1 VCRALVPGVSCA
13 GAWCVVRWRGLCCG
27 GRDMTAPSVKARSE
41 PLPLAGFTVGVT
53 AARRA
58 EELGALLERRGA
70 EVVHAPAIRIV
81 PLADDTQLH
90 AATEQLISH
99 PPDVVV
105 ITTGIGF
112 RGWVEAAEGWG
123 LGESLIAALRHAI
136 LLSRGPKSRGA
147 VRAAGL
153 TDAWSPPSESSAE
166 VLGHLLGD
174 DLEGTRIAVQLHG
187 EPLPDFV
194 DALQCAGAQVVEVPV
209 YRWVLPEDLAP
220 LDRLLGAVLDGCVDA
235 VSFTSA
241 PAVASVLSRADELGV
256 LPQLLQRLRRDV
268 MAACVGPVTA
278 RPLVA
283 RDVPTVQ
290 PERARIGALVRTLS
304 EALPARTP
312 RWPVAG
318 HVLELRGHAAVVDGV
333 LRAVPPTPMAL
344 LRLLAARPGRVVPRA
359 ELLTVMPAAS
369 EDEHAVETAVAR
381 LRAALGAPRLV
392 QTVVKR
398 GYRLA
403 LDPGDCR

>member
-1 VCRALVPGVSCA
+1 
-13 GAWCVVRWRGLCCG
+13 
-27 GRDMTAPSVKARSE
+27 
-41 PLPLAGFTVGVT
+41 LPLAGFTVGVT

-58 EELGALLERRGA
+58 AELGSLLERRGA
-70 EVVHAPAIRIV
+70 EVVHAAAIRIV
-81 PLADDTQLH
+81 PVADDTELH
-90 AATEQLISH
+90 AATEALINH
-99 PPDVVV
+99 PPDTVV

-112 RGWVEAAEGWG
+112 RGWVEAADGWG
-123 LGESLIAALRHAI
+123 LGEALIGALRRAT

-166 VLGHLLGD
+166 VLEHLLAS
-174 DLEGTRIAVQLHG
+174 DLDGVRVAVQLHG

-194 DALQCAGAQVVEVPV
+194 DALRCAGAQVIQVPV

-220 LDRLLGAVLDGCVDA
+220 LDRLITATLDGGLDA

-241 PAVASVLSRADELGV
+241 PAAASVLSRADELGV
-256 LPQLLQRLRRDV
+256 LGPLLQRLRRDV
-268 MAACVGPVTA
+268 LVACVGPVTA
-278 RPLVA
+278 GPLVA

-290 PERARIGALVRTLS
+290 PDRSRIGALVRTLS
-304 EALPARTP
+304 EALPARAP

-344 LRLLAARPGRVVPRA
+344 LRLLVARPGRVVRRS
-359 ELLTVMPAAS
+359 ELLSVMPAAGD
-369 EDEHAVETAVAR
+369 DEHAVETAVAR

-403 LDPGDCR
+403 LEPGDCQ

>member
-1 VCRALVPGVSCA
+1 
-13 GAWCVVRWRGLCCG
+13 
-27 GRDMTAPSVKARSE
+27 MTAPSPRPRPE

-58 EELGALLERRGA
+58 AELGASLERKGA
-70 EVVHAPAIRIV
+70 EVLHAPAIRIV
-81 PLADDTQLH
+81 PLVDDTELH
-90 AATEQLISH
+90 IATEQLINH
-99 PPDVVV
+99 PPDIVVV
-105 ITTGIGF
+105 TTGIGF
-112 RGWVEAAEGWG
+112 RGWMEAADGWG
-123 LGESLIAALRHAI
+123 LGEPLIAALRRAT

-166 VLGHLLGD
+166 VLEHLLTGE
-174 DLEGTRIAVQLHG
+174 LEGMRVAVQLHG

-194 DALQCAGAQVVEVPV
+194 DALVYAGAQVVQVPV
-209 YRWVLPEDLAP
+209 YRWVAPDDLAP
-220 LDRLLGAVLDGCVDA
+220 LDRLLAATLDGAVDA

-241 PAVASVLSRADELGV
+241 PAAASMLSRADKLGV
-256 LPQLLQRLRRDV
+256 LEQLLRRLRREV
-268 MAACVGPVTA
+268 LAACVGPVTA
-278 RPLVA
+278 GPLVA
-283 RDVPTVQ
+283 QDVPTVQ
-290 PERARIGALVRTLS
+290 PERSRIGALVRTLA
-304 EALPARTP
+304 ETLPARAP

-318 HVLELRGHAAVVDGV
+318 HLLELRGHAAVVDGV

-359 ELLTVMPAAS
+359 DLLAVMPAAGD
-369 EDEHAVETAVAR
+369 DEHAVETAVAR

>member
-1 VCRALVPGVSCA
+1 
-13 GAWCVVRWRGLCCG
+13 
-27 GRDMTAPSVKARSE
+27 MTAMSLHTRPE

-58 EELGALLERRGA
+58 AELGALLERRGA
-70 EVVHAPAIRIV
+70 EVLHAAAIRIV
-81 PLADDTQLH
+81 PVADDTELH
-90 AATEQLISH
+90 AATGQLIND
-99 PPDVVV
+99 PPNIVV

-112 RGWVEAAEGWG
+112 RGWVEAADGWG
-123 LGESLIAALRHAI
+123 VGEALIGALRRAT

-166 VLGHLLGD
+166 VLEHLLAS
-174 DLEGTRIAVQLHG
+174 DLDGVRVAVQLHG

-194 DALQCAGAQVVEVPV
+194 EALRCAGAQVIEVPV

-220 LDRLLGAVLDGCVDA
+220 LDRLLAAALDGGLDA

-241 PAVASVLSRADELGV
+241 PAAASVLSRADELGV
-256 LPQLLQRLRRDV
+256 LGPLLQRLRRDV
-268 MAACVGPVTA
+268 LVACVGPVTA
-278 RPLVA
+278 GPLVA
-283 RDVPTVQ
+283 WDVPTVQ
-290 PERARIGALVRTLS
+290 PERSRIGALVRTLS
-304 EALPARTP
+304 EALPARVP
-312 RWPVAG
+312 RWSVAG

-344 LRLLAARPGRVVPRA
+344 LRLLVARPGRVVPRA
-359 ELLTVMPAAS
+359 ELLSVMPAAGD
-369 EDEHAVETAVAR
+369 DEHAVETAVAR
-381 LRAALGAPRLV
+381 LRAALGAPQLV

-403 LDPGDCR
+403 LEPGDCQ

>member
-1 VCRALVPGVSCA
+1 MTPVSL
-13 GAWCVVRWRGLCCG
+13 R
-27 GRDMTAPSVKARSE
+27 PRSE

-58 EELGALLERRGA
+58 EELGGLLERRGA

-81 PLADDTQLH
+81 PLADDTELH
-90 AATEQLISH
+90 AVTEQLITH

-105 ITTGIGF
+105 VTTGIGF
-112 RGWVEAAEGWG
+112 RGWVEAADGWG
-123 LGESLIAALRHAI
+123 LGETLIDALRHAT

-153 TDAWSPPSESSAE
+153 TDAWSPPSESSVE
-166 VLGHLLGD
+166 VLEHLLAG
-174 DLEGTRIAVQLHG
+174 DLEGVRVAVQLHG

-194 DALQCAGAQVVEVPV
+194 EALGCAGARVIQVPV
-209 YRWVLPEDLAP
+209 YRWAPPEDPAP
-220 LDRLLGAVLDGCVDA
+220 LDRLIGMVLQGGVDA

-241 PAVASVLSRADELGV
+241 PATASMLRRTSELGV
-256 LPQLLQRLRRDV
+256 LEPLLHRLRRDV
-268 MAACVGPVTA
+268 LAACVGPVTA
-278 RPLVA
+278 GPLVA

-290 PERARIGALVRTLS
+290 PERSRIGALVRTLA
-304 EALPARTP
+304 EALPARSP

-318 HVLELRGHAAVVDGV
+318 HMLELRGHAAVVDGV
-333 LRAVPPTPMAL
+333 VHALPPTPMAL

-359 ELLTVMPAAS
+359 ELLSVMPAAGG
-369 EDEHAVETAVAR
+369 DEHAVETAVAR
-381 LRAALGAPRLV
+381 LRAALETPRLV

>member
-1 VCRALVPGVSCA
+1 MTTTKDPLAAPEVTLG
-13 GAWCVVRWRGLCCG
+13 
-27 GRDMTAPSVKARSE
+27 MTTAPSPRSPPE
-41 PLPLAGFTVGVT
+41 PLPLAGFTVGIT

-70 EVVHAPAIRIV
+70 KVVHGPAIRIV
-81 PLADDTQLH
+81 PLADDTDLR
-90 AATEQLISH
+90 AATEDLINH

-105 ITTGIGF
+105 VTTGIGF
-112 RGWVEAAEGWG
+112 RGWVEAADGWG
-123 LGESLIAALRHAI
+123 LGDALRAGLHRAT

-147 VRAAGL
+147 VRATGL

-166 VLGHLLGD
+166 M
-174 DLEGTRIAVQLHG
+174 LEYLRAGQLQGVRVAVQLHG

-194 DALQCAGAQVVEVPV
+194 GALRCADAQVVPVPV
-209 YRWVLPEDLAP
+209 YRWARPENLAP
-220 LDRLLGAVLDGCVDA
+220 LDRLLGLVLDGGVDA

-241 PAVASVLSRADELGV
+241 PAASSVLGRAHELGI
-256 LPQLLQRLRRDV
+256 LEPLRQRLRRDV
-268 MAACVGPVTA
+268 LAACVGPITA
-278 RPLVA
+278 GPLVA
-283 RDVPTVQ
+283 HGVPTVQ
-290 PERARIGALVRTLS
+290 PERSRIGALVRMLT
-304 EALPARTP
+304 EVVPARAP

-344 LRLLAARPGRVVPRA
+344 LRLLTAHPDQVLPRA
-359 ELLTVMPAAS
+359 QLLSVMPMARD
-369 EDEHAVETAVAR
+369 DEHAVETAVAR
-381 LRAALGAPRLV
+381 LRAALGYPGMV

-403 LDPGDCR
+403 VDPEHRR

>member
-1 VCRALVPGVSCA
+1 
-13 GAWCVVRWRGLCCG
+13 
-27 GRDMTAPSVKARSE
+27 MTAPSPRPRPE
-41 PLPLAGFTVGVT
+41 LLPLAGFTVGVT

-58 EELGALLERRGA
+58 AELGASLERKGA
-70 EVVHAPAIRIV
+70 EVLHAPAIRIV
-81 PLADDTQLH
+81 PLADDTELH
-90 AATEQLISH
+90 IATEQLINH

-105 ITTGIGF
+105 VTTGIGF
-112 RGWVEAAEGWG
+112 RGWVEAADGWG
-123 LGESLIAALRHAI
+123 LGEALIAALRRAT

-166 VLGHLLGD
+166 VLEHLLARELDGV
-174 DLEGTRIAVQLHG
+174 RVAVQLHG

-194 DALQCAGAQVVEVPV
+194 DALGCAGAQVVQVPV
-209 YRWVLPEDLAP
+209 YRWVAPDDLGP
-220 LDRLLGAVLDGCVDA
+220 LDRLLAATLDGTVDA

-241 PAVASVLSRADELGV
+241 PAAASLLSRADKLGV
-256 LPQLLQRLRRDV
+256 LDLLLRRLRREV
-268 MAACVGPVTA
+268 LAACVGPVTA
-278 RPLVA
+278 GPLVA
-283 RDVPTVQ
+283 QDVPTVQ
-290 PERARIGALVRTLS
+290 PDRSRIGALVRTLA
-304 EALPARTP
+304 ETLPARAP

-318 HVLELRGHAAVVDGV
+318 HLLELRGHAAVVDGV
-333 LRAVPPTPMAL
+333 LCAVPPTPMAL

-359 ELLTVMPAAS
+359 DLLAVMPAAGD
-369 EDEHAVETAVAR
+369 DEHAVETAVAR

-403 LDPGDCR
+403 LEPGDCR

>member
-1 VCRALVPGVSCA
+1 
-13 GAWCVVRWRGLCCG
+13 
-27 GRDMTAPSVKARSE
+27 MTAPSLRSRSE

-70 EVVHAPAIRIV
+70 EVLHAPAIKIM
-81 PLADDTQLH
+81 PLADDTELH
-90 AATEQLISH
+90 AATEQLISQ

-105 ITTGIGF
+105 VTTGIGF

-123 LGESLIAALRHAI
+123 LGEALIGALRRAT

-166 VLGHLLGD
+166 VLEHLLAD
-174 DLEGTRIAVQLHG
+174 DVEGTRIAVQLHG

-194 DALQCAGAQVVEVPV
+194 DALDCAGAKVVQVPV
-209 YRWVLPEDLAP
+209 YRWVLPDDLAP
-220 LDRLLGAVLDGCVDA
+220 LDRLLGAVLDGCVEA

-256 LPQLLQRLRRDV
+256 LQPLLQRLRRDV

-278 RPLVA
+278 GPLVSLE
-283 RDVPTVQ
+283 VPTVQ
-290 PERARIGALVRTLS
+290 PERPRIGALVRTLS
-304 EALPARTP
+304 EALPARVP

-318 HVLELRGHAAVVDGV
+318 HVLELRGHAAVVDGE
-333 LRAVPPTPMAL
+333 LRTVPPTPMAL

-359 ELLTVMPAAS
+359 EMLSVMPAAGD
-369 EDEHAVETAVAR
+369 DEHAVETAVAR

-403 LDPGDCR
+403 MDPGDCR

>member
-1 VCRALVPGVSCA
+1 
-13 GAWCVVRWRGLCCG
+13 
-27 GRDMTAPSVKARSE
+27 
-41 PLPLAGFTVGVT
+41 
-53 AARRA
+53 
-58 EELGALLERRGA
+58 LLERRGA

-81 PLADDTQLH
+81 PLADDTELH
-90 AATEQLISH
+90 AVTEQLINH

-105 ITTGIGF
+105 VTTGIGF
-112 RGWVEAAEGWG
+112 RGWVEAADGWG
-123 LGESLIAALRHAI
+123 LGEMLISALRHAT

-166 VLGHLLGD
+166 VLEHLLAG
-174 DLEGTRIAVQLHG
+174 DLEGVRVAVQLHG

-194 DALQCAGAQVVEVPV
+194 EALGCAGARVLQVPV
-209 YRWVLPEDLAP
+209 YRWVPPEDLAP
-220 LDRLLGAVLDGCVDA
+220 LDRLMGMVLEGGVDA

-241 PAVASVLSRADELGV
+241 PATASMLRRAGQLGI
-256 LPQLLQRLRRDV
+256 LEPLLQRLRRDV
-268 MAACVGPVTA
+268 LAACVGPVTA
-278 RPLVA
+278 GPLVA

-290 PERARIGALVRTLS
+290 PERSRIGALVRTLS
-304 EALPARTP
+304 ETLPARSP

-333 LRAVPPTPMAL
+333 LHALPPTPMAL

-359 ELLTVMPAAS
+359 ELLSVMPAAGD
-369 EDEHAVETAVAR
+369 DEHAVETAVAR
-381 LRAALGAPRLV
+381 LRAALETPRLV

>member
-1 VCRALVPGVSCA
+1 
-13 GAWCVVRWRGLCCG
+13 
-27 GRDMTAPSVKARSE
+27 MTAPSPRPRPE

-58 EELGALLERRGA
+58 AELGASLERKGA
-70 EVVHAPAIRIV
+70 EVLHAPAIRIV
-81 PLADDTQLH
+81 PLADDTELH
-90 AATEQLISH
+90 VATEHLISH
-99 PPDVVV
+99 PPDIVVV
-105 ITTGIGF
+105 TTGIGF
-112 RGWVEAAEGWG
+112 RGWVEAADGWG
-123 LGESLIAALRHAI
+123 LGEALIAALRRAT

-166 VLGHLLGD
+166 VLEHLLTGKLD
-174 DLEGTRIAVQLHG
+174 GVRVAVQLHG

-194 DALQCAGAQVVEVPV
+194 DALVCAGAQVVQVPV
-209 YRWVLPEDLAP
+209 YRWAAPDDLAP
-220 LDRLLGAVLDGCVDA
+220 LDRLLAATLDGTVNA

-241 PAVASVLSRADELGV
+241 PAAASLLSRADKLGV
-256 LPQLLQRLRRDV
+256 LDLLLRRLRREV
-268 MAACVGPVTA
+268 LAACVGPVTA
-278 RPLVA
+278 GPLVA
-283 RDVPTVQ
+283 QDVPTVQ
-290 PERARIGALVRTLS
+290 PDRSRIGALVRTLA
-304 EALPARTP
+304 ETLPARAP

-318 HVLELRGHAAVVDGV
+318 HLLELRGHAAVVDGV
-333 LRAVPPTPMAL
+333 LRTVPPTPMAL

-359 ELLTVMPAAS
+359 DLLAVMPAAGD
-369 EDEHAVETAVAR
+369 DEHAVETAVAR

>member
-1 VCRALVPGVSCA
+1 
-13 GAWCVVRWRGLCCG
+13 
-27 GRDMTAPSVKARSE
+27 MTAMSLHTRPE

-58 EELGALLERRGA
+58 AELGALLERRGA
-70 EVVHAPAIRIV
+70 EVLHAAAIRIV
-81 PLADDTQLH
+81 PVADDTELH
-90 AATEQLISH
+90 AATGQLINH
-99 PPDVVV
+99 PPDIVV

-112 RGWVEAAEGWG
+112 RGWVEAADGWG
-123 LGESLIAALRHAI
+123 VGEELLGALRRAT

-153 TDAWSPPSESSAE
+153 ADAWSPPSESSAE
-166 VLGHLLGD
+166 VLEHLLAS
-174 DLEGTRIAVQLHG
+174 DLDGVRVAVQLHG

-194 DALQCAGAQVVEVPV
+194 EALRCAGAQVIEVPV

-220 LDRLLGAVLDGCVDA
+220 LDRLLAAALDGGLDA

-241 PAVASVLSRADELGV
+241 PAAASVLSRADELGV
-256 LPQLLQRLRRDV
+256 LGSLLQRLRRDV
-268 MAACVGPVTA
+268 LVACVGPVTA
-278 RPLVA
+278 GPLVA

-290 PERARIGALVRTLS
+290 PERSRIGALVRTLS
-304 EALPARTP
+304 EALPARAP
-312 RWPVAG
+312 RWPVAD

-344 LRLLAARPGRVVPRA
+344 LRLLVARPGRVVPRA
-359 ELLTVMPAAS
+359 ELLSVMPAAGD
-369 EDEHAVETAVAR
+369 DEHAVETAVAR
-381 LRAALGAPRLV
+381 LRAALGAPQLV

-403 LDPGDCR
+403 LEPGDCR

>member
-1 VCRALVPGVSCA
+1 MTTVSL
-13 GAWCVVRWRGLCCG
+13 R
-27 GRDMTAPSVKARSE
+27 PRSE
-41 PLPLAGFTVGVT
+41 PLPLEGFTVGVT

-58 EELGALLERRGA
+58 EELGGLLERRGA

-81 PLADDTQLH
+81 PLADDTELH
-90 AATEQLISH
+90 AVTEQLIDH

-105 ITTGIGF
+105 VTTGIGF
-112 RGWVEAAEGWG
+112 RGWVEAADGWG
-123 LGESLIAALRHAI
+123 LGEMLISALRHAT

-166 VLGHLLGD
+166 VLEHLLAG
-174 DLEGTRIAVQLHG
+174 DLEGVRVAVQLHG

-194 DALQCAGAQVVEVPV
+194 EALGCAGARVIQVPV
-209 YRWVLPEDLAP
+209 YRWVPPEDLAP
-220 LDRLLGAVLDGCVDA
+220 LDRLMGMVLQGSIDA

-241 PAVASVLSRADELGV
+241 PATASMLRRASELGI
-256 LPQLLQRLRRDV
+256 LEPLLQRLRRDV
-268 MAACVGPVTA
+268 LAACVGPVTA
-278 RPLVA
+278 GPLMA

-290 PERARIGALVRTLS
+290 PERSRIGALVRTLS
-304 EALPARTP
+304 ETLPARSP

-318 HVLELRGHAAVVDGV
+318 HMLELRGHAAVVDGV
-333 LRAVPPTPMAL
+333 VHALPPTLMAL

-359 ELLTVMPAAS
+359 ELLSVMPAAGG
-369 EDEHAVETAVAR
+369 DEHAVETAVAR
-381 LRAALGAPRLV
+381 LRAALETPRLV